1 MSRLMDLGLEQ
12 LTKMVLDMSNL
23 TEKTIIKALDA
34 YQKKSEITSDSI
46 FQLSNQLSMLRE
58 NTNDLAVEL
67 LARYQPLAVDL
78 RYIKSCIDIS
88 YDLSRFGR
96 YAYDIALTPSW
107 LGDLSTCDFTV
118 SLDMAEKALAMIRK
132 SIVAFKNRDAQL
144 AKTLS
149 KDDDIVDR
157 MYKETITSM
166 MESRNI
172 DMKCAI
178 ATILLVRHL
187 ERMAD
192 HACYIGDS
200 VVYIVEGQKVNLE

>member
-1 MSRLMDLGLEQ
+1 MDLGLEQ
-12 LTKMVLDMSNL
+12 LTMMVLDMSSL
-23 TEKTIIKALDA
+23 TEKTIIKALEA
-34 YQKKSEITSDSI
+34 YQKKSVVTADSI
-46 FQLSNQLSMLRE
+46 FQLSNQLGMLKE
-58 NTNDLAVEL
+58 STNDLAVEL

-107 LGDLSTCDFTV
+107 LGDLSSCDFTI
-118 SLDMAEKALAMIRK
+118 SMDMAEKALAMIRK
-132 SIVAFKNRDAQL
+132 SMVAFKNRDAEL

-149 KDDDIVDR
+149 KDDDVIDG

-166 MESRNI
+166 LDNRNMN
-172 DMKCAI
+172 MKCVV
-178 ATILLVRHL
+178 ATTLLVRHL

>member
-1 MSRLMDLGLEQ
+1 MSRLMDLGLDQ
-12 LTKMVLDMSNL
+12 LTKMILDMSRL
-23 TEKTIIKALDA
+23 TEKTIISSLDA
-34 YQKKSEITSDSI
+34 YQKKSEVTADSI
-46 FQLSNQLSMLRE
+46 FQLSNQLGMLKE
-58 NTNDLAVEL
+58 STNDLAVEL

-107 LGDLSTCDFTV
+107 LGDLSSCDFTV
-118 SLDMAEKALAMIRK
+118 SLDMADKALAMIRK
-132 SIVAFKNRDAQL
+132 SIVAFKNRDAEL

-149 KDDDIVDR
+149 KDDDVIDR
-157 MYKETITSM
+157 MYKEAINSIM
-166 MESRNI
+166 NNKDAE
-172 DMKCAI
+172 MKCVV
-178 ATILLVRHL
+178 ATLLLVRHL

>member
-1 MSRLMDLGLEQ
+1 MDLGLEQ
-12 LTKMVLDMSNL
+12 LTMMVLDMSSL
-23 TEKTIIKALDA
+23 TEKTIIKALEA
-34 YQKKSEITSDSI
+34 YQKKSVVTADSI
-46 FQLSNQLSMLRE
+46 FQLSNQLGMLKE
-58 NTNDLAVEL
+58 STNDLAVEL
-67 LARYQPLAVDL
+67 LARYQPFAVDL

-107 LGDLSTCDFTV
+107 LGDLSSCDFTI
-118 SLDMAEKALAMIRK
+118 SMDMAEKALAMIKK
-132 SIVAFKNRDAQL
+132 SMVAFKNKDAEL

-149 KDDDIVDR
+149 KDDDVIDG

-166 MESRNI
+166 LNNRNMN
-172 DMKCAI
+172 MKCVM
-178 ATILLVRHL
+178 ATTLLVRHL

>member
-12 LTKMVLDMSNL
+12 LTMMVLDMSSL

-34 YQKKSEITSDSI
+34 YQKKSVVTADSI
-46 FQLSNQLSMLRE
+46 FQLSNQLGILKES
-58 NTNDLAVEL
+58 TNDLAVEL

-107 LGDLSTCDFTV
+107 LGDLSSCDFTV
-118 SLDMAEKALAMIRK
+118 SLDMADKALAMIRK
-132 SIVAFKNRDAQL
+132 SMVAFKNRDAEL

-149 KDDDIVDR
+149 KDDDVIDR
-157 MYKETITSM
+157 IYKDTITSM
-166 MESRNI
+166 LNNRNVE
-172 DMKCAI
+172 MKCVV
-178 ATILLVRHL
+178 ATTLLVRHL

>member
-1 MSRLMDLGLEQ
+1 MS
-12 LTKMVLDMSNL
+12 SL
-23 TEKTIIKALDA
+23 TEKTIIKALEA
-34 YQKKSEITSDSI
+34 YQKKSVVTADSI
-46 FQLSNQLSMLRE
+46 FQLSNQLSILKE
-58 NTNDLAVEL
+58 STNDLAVEL

-107 LGDLSTCDFTV
+107 LGDLSSCDFTV
-118 SLDMAEKALAMIRK
+118 SLDMADKALAMIRK
-132 SIVAFKNRDAQL
+132 SMVAFKNRDAEL

-149 KDDDIVDR
+149 EDDDIIDR
-157 MYKETITSM
+157 MYKDTITSM
-166 MESRNI
+166 MNNRKA
-172 DMKCAI
+172 DMKCVV
-178 ATILLVRHL
+178 ATTLLVRHL

>member
-1 MSRLMDLGLEQ
+1 MDLGLEQ
-12 LTKMVLDMSNL
+12 LTMMVLDMSSL
-23 TEKTIIKALDA
+23 TEKTIIKALEA
-34 YQKKSEITSDSI
+34 YQKKSVVTADSI
-46 FQLSNQLSMLRE
+46 FQLSNQLGMLKE
-58 NTNDLAVEL
+58 STNDLAVEL

-107 LGDLSTCDFTV
+107 LGDLSSCDFTI
-118 SLDMAEKALAMIRK
+118 SMDMAEKALAMIKK
-132 SIVAFKNRDAQL
+132 SMVAFKNKDAEL

-149 KDDDIVDR
+149 KDDDVIDG

-166 MESRNI
+166 LNNRKMN
-172 DMKCAI
+172 MKCVV
-178 ATILLVRHL
+178 ATTLLVRHL

>member
-1 MSRLMDLGLEQ
+1 MDLGLEQ
-12 LTKMVLDMSNL
+12 LTMMVLDMSSL
-23 TEKTIIKALDA
+23 TEKTIIKALEA
-34 YQKKSEITSDSI
+34 YQKKSVVTADSI
-46 FQLSNQLSMLRE
+46 FQLSNQLGMLKE
-58 NTNDLAVEL
+58 STNDLAVEL

-107 LGDLSTCDFTV
+107 LGDLSSCDFTI
-118 SLDMAEKALAMIRK
+118 SMDMAEKALAMIRK
-132 SIVAFKNRDAQL
+132 SMVAFKNRDAEL

-149 KDDDIVDR
+149 KDDDVIDGI
-157 MYKETITSM
+157 YKETITSM
-166 MESRNI
+166 LNNRKMN
-172 DMKCAI
+172 MKCVV
-178 ATILLVRHL
+178 ATTLLVRHL

>member
-1 MSRLMDLGLEQ
+1 MDLGLEQ
-12 LTKMVLDMSNL
+12 LTMMVLDMSSL
-23 TEKTIIKALDA
+23 TQKTIIKALEA
-34 YQKKSEITSDSI
+34 YQKKSVVTADSI
-46 FQLSNQLSMLRE
+46 FQLSNQLGMLKE
-58 NTNDLAVEL
+58 STNDLAVEL

-107 LGDLSTCDFTV
+107 LGNLSSCDFTA
-118 SLDMAEKALAMIRK
+118 SLDMADKALAMIRK
-132 SIVAFKNRDAQL
+132 SMVAFKNRDAEL

-149 KDDDIVDR
+149 KDDDVIDQ
-157 MYKETITSM
+157 MYKNTITSM
-166 MESRNI
+166 LNNRNVN
-172 DMKCAI
+172 MKCI
-178 ATILLVRHL
+178 VATTLLVRHL
-187 ERMAD
+187 ERIAD

>member
-23 TEKTIIKALDA
+23 TEKTVIKALDV
-34 YQKKSEITSDSI
+34 YQKKSGVTSDSI
-46 FQLSNQLSMLRE
+46 FQLSNQLGMLRE

-107 LGDLSTCDFTV
+107 LGDLSSCDFTI

-132 SIVAFKNRDAQL
+132 SMVAFKNRDAQL
-144 AKTLS
+144 AQTLS
-149 KDDDIVDR
+149 KDDDVVDR
-157 MYKETITSM
+157 IYKETITSM
-166 MESRNI
+166 MKNRDV
-172 DMKCAI
+172 DMKCVI
-178 ATILLVRHL
+178 ATTLLVRHL

>member
-1 MSRLMDLGLEQ
+1 MDLGLEQ
-12 LTKMVLDMSNL
+12 LTMMVLDMSSL
-23 TEKTIIKALDA
+23 TEKTIIKALEA
-34 YQKKSEITSDSI
+34 YQKKSVVTADSI
-46 FQLSNQLSMLRE
+46 FQLSNQLGMLKE
-58 NTNDLAVEL
+58 STNDLAVEL

-107 LGDLSTCDFTV
+107 LGDLSSCDFTV
-118 SLDMAEKALAMIRK
+118 SLDVADKALAMIKK
-132 SIVAFKNRDAQL
+132 SMVAFKNRDAEL

-149 KDDDIVDR
+149 KDDDVIDR

-166 MESRNI
+166 LNNRNI
-172 DMKCAI
+172 DMKCVV
-178 ATILLVRHL
+178 ATTLLVRHL

>member
-1 MSRLMDLGLEQ
+1 MDLGLEQ
-12 LTKMVLDMSNL
+12 LTMMVLDMSSL
-23 TEKTIIKALDA
+23 TEKTIIKALEA
-34 YQKKSEITSDSI
+34 YQNKSVVTADSI
-46 FQLSNQLSMLRE
+46 FQLSNQLGMLKE
-58 NTNDLAVEL
+58 STNDLAVEL

-107 LGDLSTCDFTV
+107 LGDLSSCDFTI
-118 SLDMAEKALAMIRK
+118 SMDMAEKALAMIRK
-132 SIVAFKNRDAQL
+132 SMVAFKNRDAEL

-149 KDDDIVDR
+149 KDDDVIDR

-166 MESRNI
+166 MKNRNVE
-172 DMKCAI
+172 MKCVV
-178 ATILLVRHL
+178 ATTLLVRHL
-187 ERMAD
+187 ERIAD

>member
-1 MSRLMDLGLEQ
+1 MDLGLEQ
-12 LTKMVLDMSNL
+12 LTMMVLDMSSL
-23 TEKTIIKALDA
+23 TEKTIIKALEA
-34 YQKKSEITSDSI
+34 YQKKSVVTADSI
-46 FQLSNQLSMLRE
+46 FQLSNQLGMLKE
-58 NTNDLAVEL
+58 STNDLAVEL

-107 LGDLSTCDFTV
+107 LGDLSSCDFTV
-118 SLDMAEKALAMIRK
+118 SLDVADKALAMIKK
-132 SIVAFKNRDAQL
+132 SMVAFKNRDAEL

-149 KDDDIVDR
+149 KDDDVIDR
-157 MYKETITSM
+157 MYKEIITSM
-166 MESRNI
+166 LNNRNI
-172 DMKCAI
+172 DMKCVV
-178 ATILLVRHL
+178 ATTLLVRHL

>member
-1 MSRLMDLGLEQ
+1 MDLGLEQ

-23 TEKTIIKALDA
+23 TEKTIINSLEA
-34 YQKKSEITSDSI
+34 YQKKSGASSDSI
-46 FQLSNQLSMLRE
+46 FQLSNQLGMLKE

-67 LARYQPLAVDL
+67 LARYQPLAIDL

-107 LGDLSTCDFTV
+107 LGDLSSCDFIV
-118 SLDMAEKALAMIRK
+118 SLDMADKALAMIRK
-132 SIVAFKNRDAQL
+132 SMVAFKNRDAEL

-149 KDDDIVDR
+149 KDDDVVDR
-157 MYKETITSM
+157 MYKETVTSIM
-166 MESRNI
+166 SNKELE
-172 DMKCAI
+172 MKCVV
-178 ATILLVRHL
+178 ATLLLVRHL

-192 HACYIGDS
+192 HACYIGDA